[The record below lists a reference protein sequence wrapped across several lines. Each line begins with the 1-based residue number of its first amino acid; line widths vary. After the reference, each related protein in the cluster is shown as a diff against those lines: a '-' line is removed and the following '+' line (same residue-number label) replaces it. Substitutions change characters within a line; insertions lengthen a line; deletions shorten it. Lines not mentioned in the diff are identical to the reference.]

1 VSEVIRIKLTDE
13 QSGFLAPL
21 VLAAA
26 SRHENIVFVATA
38 APSQGDWHLQVITA
52 PATLGQKLRKLLLTG
67 VKR

>member
-1 VSEVIRIKLTDE
+1 MSDIIRIKLTDE

-26 SRHENIVFVATA
+26 SRHENVVFLATA
-38 APSQGDWHLQVITA
+38 APSQDEWHLQVITA
-52 PATLGQKLRKLLLTG
+52 PATLGQKIKKLILTG